1 MKLYSQ
7 KIGTGEPFII
17 LHGLFGSSD
26 NWLTIAK
33 QLSENYSFHLIDARY
48 HGKSPHPNEFGYEN
62 MAMDVREYIQDH
74 NLKNIVLMGHS
85 MGGKTAMKIALE
97 YPMRVQKLIIADIA
111 PRKYSIIHNHII
123 EALLSIKTDN
133 LESREQADIQ
143 LYQSIKSS
151 TLRKFLLKNLY
162 REEKNIYHWHI
173 NLEAICSKLES
184 LGAQVVSNQ
193 KFDKEVLFLR
203 GELSDYITAEDE
215 AEIHSLF
222 PRAKIRSISQ
232 ATHWLH
238 AENADDFLI
247 EIKRFLNERHNIL

>member
-7 KIGTGEPFII
+7 KIGSGDPFLI

-33 QLSENYSFHLIDARY
+33 QLSENYSFHILDARN
-48 HGKSPHPNEFGYEN
+48 HGKSPHTNEFGYDN

-97 YPMRVQKLIIADIA
+97 YPMRVLKLIVADIA
-111 PRKYSIIHNHII
+111 PKKYLIIHNHII
-123 EALLSIKTDN
+123 EALLSIKTN
-133 LESREQADIQ
+133 ILESRNQADIQ
-143 LYQSIKSS
+143 LSQTIKSS

-162 REEKNIYHWHI
+162 RDENNILKWRI
-173 NLEAICSKLES
+173 NLDAICSNLES
-184 LGAQVVSNQ
+184 LGAQVSSSQ
-193 KFDKEVLFLR
+193 TFDKSTLFLR
-203 GELSDYITAEDE
+203 GELSDYIVPEDE
-215 AEIHSLF
+215 KDIYSLF
-222 PRAKIRSISQ
+222 PKSIIKSIPR

-238 AENADDFLI
+238 VENPVEFLK
-247 EIKRFLNERHNIL
+247 EIKGFLNIKE

>member
-33 QLSENYSFHLIDARY
+33 QLSENYSFHLIDARN
-48 HGKSPHPNEFGYEN
+48 HGKSPHTNEFGYDN

-162 REEKNIYHWHI
+162 RDESNTYQWRI
-173 NLEAICSKLES
+173 NLEAICGNLES
-184 LGAQVVSNQ
+184 LGAQIKSSQNY
-193 KFDKEVLFLR
+193 DGDTLFVK

-215 AEIHSLF
+215 ADIHSLF
-222 PRAKIRSISQ
+222 PKAFIKSIPR

-238 AENADDFLI
+238 AENPEDFVT
-247 EIKRFLNERHNIL
+247 EIKRFLNLKE